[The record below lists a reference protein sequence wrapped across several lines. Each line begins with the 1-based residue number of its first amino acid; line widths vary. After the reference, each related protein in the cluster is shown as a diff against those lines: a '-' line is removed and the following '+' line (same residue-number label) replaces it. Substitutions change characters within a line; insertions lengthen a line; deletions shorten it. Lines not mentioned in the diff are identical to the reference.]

1 MAEGWEMAPARQ
13 PRFEPRAVRPK
24 RLVQLADGVFAIVM
38 TLLVFQLGVSVA
50 AGAID
55 NTEVAR
61 RLLDM
66 WPDFLMYGLSFL
78 VLGVFWLIHH
88 ILFDLIER
96 SDTTLIW
103 LNIVFL
109 MFAALIPF
117 STALFGEHGAK
128 TVTALVYGLNM
139 LVVFGMGW
147 AIFAYST
154 GARRLVA
161 RDLDPGLVRGG
172 NAMGGTYQLIM
183 LPPLAVLFVSP
194 VASFS
199 IYGLIALAWI
209 GFTILGRGEAVAV
222 WPTARPSGAREGAS
236 GGEYG

>member
-1 MAEGWEMAPARQ
+1 MVPARQ
-13 PRFEPRAVRPK
+13 PRFEPRVVPPK

-38 TLLVFQLGVSVA
+38 TLLVFQLAVPVA
-50 AGAID
+50 AEALGNAEIAD
-55 NTEVAR
+55 Q
-61 RLLDM
+61 LLEM

-88 ILFDLIER
+88 LLFDVIER

-103 LNIVFL
+103 LNIAFL

-128 TVTALVYGLNM
+128 TVTALVYGVNM
-139 LVVFGMGW
+139 LAVFGMAW

-154 GARRLVA
+154 GAHRLVA
-161 RDLDPGLVRGG
+161 RDLDPNLVRGG
-172 NAMGGTYQLIM
+172 NLMAATYQLVM
-183 LPPLAVLFVSP
+183 LPPLAISFISP
-194 VASFS
+194 VASFC

-209 GFTILGRGEAVAV
+209 AFTVLGRGEAVAV

-236 GGEYG
+236 GGEHG